1 MDFLQKPLPVAELV
15 DGLTRWLTN
24 TFSGLFSFIQMIGE
38 AMMNGMTGVLLM
50 FPPLLFIILLTVF
63 MFFMSRKKIGLTA
76 FTLVG
81 LLFIYNQ
88 GLWNN
93 LMNTVTLVIAA
104 SLISIVIGIPLGIL
118 MAKNKIALDIITP
131 ILDFMQTMPAF
142 VYLIPAV
149 AFFGIGMVPGVFAS
163 VIFALPPTVRFTNL
177 GIRQVP
183 TDLTEASESFGS
195 TGWQKLFKLE
205 LPLAKE
211 TIFAG
216 INQTTMLALSMVVT
230 ASMIGAP
237 GLGEG
242 VLTALQRAEIGSGF
256 VSGVSLVILAIIID
270 RITQNL
276 NQPRRAL
283 SPAKA
288 KQKRRVTLIGAVTA
302 ILLILGGSV
311 YFAVTQDSSKNV
323 SLASMQWDSE
333 MASANVVA
341 EVLEDLGYNVSITYL
356 DNAVMWNSVATGE
369 SDATVAP
376 WLPTTQGALYERY
389 GDQMMDLGPNLIG
402 AQNGLAV
409 PTYMDI
415 NSIEDLT
422 DEAGKNIVGIE
433 PGAGI
438 TELAQQLPQI
448 YDNLSDWK
456 IGTSSTGAMTV
467 ELGQA
472 IENQEDI
479 IVTGW
484 TPHWM
489 FADYDL
495 KFLEDPLNAMGEIEE
510 IRTFTRDGFDED
522 MPEVYQV
529 LDNFHWTVEDMQSVM
544 LDMSEGLD
552 PKTAARNWIESNPE
566 KVAEWIE

>member
-1 MDFLQKPLPVAELV
+1 MNFLQNPLPIAGWV
-15 DGLTRWLTN
+15 DSFISWLTS
-24 TFSGLFSFIQMIGE
+24 TFSGVFTFVQTIGE
-38 AMMNGMTGVLLM
+38 ASMNGMTELLLLI
-50 FPPLLFIILLTVF
+50 PPLLFIPLITIFMYIFSRRKFGLAVF
-63 MFFMSRKKIGLTA
+63 TFL
-76 FTLVG
+76 G
-81 LLFIYNQ
+81 LLFVYNQ

-93 LMNTVTLVIAA
+93 LMNTVTLVIVA
-104 SLISIVIGIPLGIL
+104 SLVSIVIGVPLGIL
-118 MAKNKIALDIITP
+118 MAKSSIAKTIITP
-131 ILDFMQTMPAF
+131 VLDFMQTMPAF

-177 GIRQVP
+177 GIQQVP
-183 TDLTEASESFGS
+183 TDLREASESFGS

-276 NQPRRAL
+276 NKPRTAV
-283 SPAKA
+283 SAAEAK
-288 KQKRRVTLIGAVTA
+288 KKKRVRLITAVASLLLLVGGTVYYAANENTDKKVTIG
-302 ILLILGGSV
+302 
-311 YFAVTQDSSKNV
+311 
-323 SLASMQWDSE
+323 SMQWDSE
-333 MASANVVA
+333 IASASVIA
-341 EVLEDLGYNVSITYL
+341 EVLEDLGYDVDITYL

-376 WLPTTQGALYERY
+376 WLPTTQGALLERY
-389 GDQMMDLGPNLIG
+389 GDQMVHLGPNLVG

-409 PTYMDI
+409 PTYMEVD
-415 NSIEDLT
+415 SIEELT
-422 DEAGKNIVGIE
+422 DEAGKHIVGIE

-438 TELAQQLPQI
+438 TELAQELPNV
-448 YDNLSDWK
+448 YDNLSDWN

-472 IENQEDI
+472 IENQEEI

-489 FADYDL
+489 FEEYDL
-495 KFLEDPLNAMGEIEE
+495 KFLEDPLLAMGEVEE
-510 IRTFTRDGFDED
+510 IHTFTREGLEED
-522 MPEVYQV
+522 MPEVYEV
-529 LDNFHWTVEDMQSVM
+529 LDNFSWTVEDMQSVM
-544 LDMSEGLD
+544 LDLSEGMEAEA
-552 PKTAARNWIESNPE
+552 AARKWVEENPD
-566 KVAEWIE
+566 KVAEWIK

>member
-1 MDFLQKPLPVAELV
+1 MNFLQNPLPIAGWV
-15 DGLTRWLTN
+15 DSFISWLTS
-24 TFSGLFSFIQMIGE
+24 TFSGVFTFMQTIGE
-38 AMMNGMTGVLLM
+38 ASMNGMTELLLLI
-50 FPPLLFIILLTVF
+50 PPLLFIPLITIFMYFFSRRKFGLAVF
-63 MFFMSRKKIGLTA
+63 TFL
-76 FTLVG
+76 G
-81 LLFIYNQ
+81 LLFVYNQ

-93 LMNTVTLVIAA
+93 LMNTVTLVIVA
-104 SLISIVIGIPLGIL
+104 SLVSIVIGVPLGIL
-118 MAKNKIALDIITP
+118 MAKSSIAKTIITP
-131 ILDFMQTMPAF
+131 VLDFMQTMPAF

-177 GIRQVP
+177 GIQQVP
-183 TDLTEASESFGS
+183 TDLREASESFGS

-276 NQPRRAL
+276 NKPRTAV
-283 SPAKA
+283 SAAEAK
-288 KQKRRVTLIGAVTA
+288 KKKRVRLITAVASLLLLVGGTVYYAANENTDKKVTIG
-302 ILLILGGSV
+302 
-311 YFAVTQDSSKNV
+311 
-323 SLASMQWDSE
+323 SMQWDSE
-333 MASANVVA
+333 IASASVIA
-341 EVLEDLGYNVSITYL
+341 EVLEDLGYDVDITYL

-376 WLPTTQGALYERY
+376 WLPTTQGALLERY
-389 GDQMMDLGPNLIG
+389 GDQMVHLGPNLVG

-409 PTYMDI
+409 PTYMEVD
-415 NSIEDLT
+415 SIEELT
-422 DEAGKNIVGIE
+422 DEAGKHIVGIE

-438 TELAQQLPQI
+438 TELAQELPNV
-448 YDNLSDWK
+448 YDNLSDWN

-472 IENQEDI
+472 IENQEEI

-489 FADYDL
+489 FEEYDL
-495 KFLEDPLNAMGEIEE
+495 KFLEDPLLAMGEVEE
-510 IRTFTRDGFDED
+510 IHTFTREGLEED
-522 MPEVYQV
+522 MPEVYEV
-529 LDNFHWTVEDMQSVM
+529 LDNFSWTVEDMQSVM
-544 LDMSEGLD
+544 LDLSEGMEAEA
-552 PKTAARNWIESNPE
+552 AARKWVEENPD
-566 KVAEWIE
+566 KVAEWIK